1 MATTVNKSSKGSRQ
15 PSQHQSRG
23 GGYLKRVEILQPL
36 CEGLYRLLYL
46 PLMRLVQALLWVGT
60 KRLLPP
66 YPSSLVS
73 LWALGRRRKEVLLP
87 SSGL

>member
-1 MATTVNKSSKGSRQ
+1 M
-15 PSQHQSRG
+15 
-23 GGYLKRVEILQPL
+23 
-36 CEGLYRLLYL
+36 C
-46 PLMRLVQALLWVGT
+46 LVQALLWVET